1 MVRDT
6 DHPGRAPVPS
16 QRLLWL
22 VAAALIVTIVW
33 VLVHAVMLAWL
44 LYSR

>member
-6 DHPGRAPVPS
+6 EHPERAPVPS
-16 QRLLWL
+16 ERLLWL

-33 VLVHAVMLAWL
+33 VLVHAAMLGWL